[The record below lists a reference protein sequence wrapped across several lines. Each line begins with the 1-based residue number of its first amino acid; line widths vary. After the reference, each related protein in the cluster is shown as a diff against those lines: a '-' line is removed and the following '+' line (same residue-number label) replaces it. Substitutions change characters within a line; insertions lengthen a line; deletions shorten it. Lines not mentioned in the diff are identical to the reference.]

1 MKNIFEKLGFFIQN
15 NRFSVL
21 MIAFLFIVISM
32 QGAQKIEMASGTETF
47 VGKDSPLYQDY
58 DHLFQR
64 IFQTQSIVVMVEGNE
79 VKNADL
85 MKAVDRLEHQ
95 LQATEGVIETTS
107 PASLIKSVNYQT
119 TGRHTIPETDEEIG
133 VIIDENPDIFSQIV
147 PDNTHMLISVVM
159 AGSASETAQED
170 ILHATEDAVSFA
182 EFPPSYSI
190 IVTGDPAFSVS
201 MNYEMNSSMGTLLGL
216 SGIFMVIVLFF
227 VFKHV
232 RWGLLPLPVVLLG
245 IVYTFGAMGYIGI
258 PLSMVSMAAFPI
270 LIGVGIDY
278 AIQFHNRLEEELH
291 RNGSKGRAVV
301 ETVKNTGPAV
311 LIALGMTAL
320 GFVSLFTS
328 SVPMIQDFGK
338 LLLIGIIM
346 CYLSSIFVGIV
357 TVSLFDSYSDKNPL
371 KKFTNRIKPAG
382 LEKKK
387 KTEKRS
393 GGGHK
398 TEKLLQKATDLTIKY
413 DIIVLGIASLL
424 CLGGL
429 YADQSVEIQTDVQ
442 TFVPQDMPALMDL
455 QHMGDIMGGTDELN
469 LIIKVEDTANPDV
482 LKWMDQFSEHEVEGR
497 KHIYSASSIVSLV
510 KEKNGGTIPDT
521 SQEVENIYAEI
532 PEWQKER
539 YMYGKNMLLLNFN
552 IGNAVADIKV
562 TGIQELTDIVKQ
574 DMQWMPAPPGTTV
587 TITGN
592 NVVFTEVITALTSG
606 RVAMTFL
613 GLGLVLMGL
622 FAVYRDWLKA
632 IVPIIPMVIVI
643 GWSGGVMYYLNIEYT
658 PMTATLG
665 ALILGVGSEYAIL
678 MMERY
683 FEEKEAGATPMEAI
697 HMTSSKIGTAIIAS
711 GATTVFGFLA
721 LVASPFP
728 MISNFGKVTVIDVLL
743 ALLATFVV
751 FPPLIVILDTWR
763 EKKRGNTAA
772 EKEAKKQIQGAEI

>member
-1 MKNIFEKLGFFIQN
+1 
-15 NRFSVL
+15 
-21 MIAFLFIVISM
+21 M

-58 DHLFQR
+58 DHLYQK

-79 VKNADL
+79 VKNAEL
-85 MKAVDRLEHQ
+85 MKAVDRLDHQ
-95 LQATEGVIETTS
+95 LQSTEGVIETTS
-107 PASLIKSVNYQT
+107 PASLIKTVNYQM
-119 TGRHTIPETDEEIG
+119 TGRYVIPETDEEIES
-133 VIIDENPDIFSQIV
+133 IIDQNPDVFSQII
-147 PDNTHMLISVVM
+147 PDDTHMLISVVM
-159 AGSASETAQED
+159 AGSASDTAQED

-182 EFPPSYSI
+182 EFPPSYNI
-190 IVTGDPAFSVS
+190 IVTGDPAFMVN
-201 MNYEMNSSMGTLLGL
+201 MNTEMNSSMGLLLGL

-227 VFKHV
+227 VFRHV

-258 PLSMVSMAAFPI
+258 PLSMVSMAAFPV

-291 RNGSKGRAVV
+291 KNEDKGRAVV
-301 ETVKNTGPAV
+301 ETIKNTGPAV
-311 LIALGMTAL
+311 LIALGMTGL

-328 SVPMIQDFGK
+328 SVPMIRDFGK
-338 LLLIGIIM
+338 LLLIGIVM
-346 CYLSSIFVGIV
+346 CYLSSIFVGVV
-357 TVSLFDSYSDKNPL
+357 TVSLFDKYSEKNPL
-371 KKFTNRIKPAG
+371 RKVAQRIKPAG
-382 LEKKK
+382 IGKKEKPEKKRAGNSK
-387 KTEKRS
+387 EI
-393 GGGHK
+393 
-398 TEKLLQKATDLTIKY
+398 LLQKTTDLTIRY
-413 DIIVLGIASLL
+413 DIIVLGIAGLL
-424 CLGGL
+424 CIGGL
-429 YADQSVEIQTDVQ
+429 YADQSVAIQTDVE
-442 TFVPQDMPALMDL
+442 TFVPQDMPALVDL
-455 QHMGDIMGGTDELN
+455 QHMGDVMGGTEELN

-482 LKWMDQFSEHEVEGR
+482 LKWMDQFSEHEVAGR
-497 KHIYSASSIVSLV
+497 DHIHSASSIVSLV
-510 KEKNGGTIPDT
+510 KERNGGTIPDT
-521 SQEVENIYAEI
+521 SQEIEDIYAEI
-532 PEWQKER
+532 PEAQKER

-552 IGNAVADIKV
+552 IGNAVADIKI
-562 TGIQELTDIVKQ
+562 TGIQELTNIVKQ

-587 TITGN
+587 TVTGN

-613 GLGLVLMGL
+613 GLALVLVGL
-622 FAVYRDWLKA
+622 YVIYRDWLKA
-632 IVPIIPMVIVI
+632 IVPIIPMFIVI

-683 FEEKEAGATPMEAI
+683 FEEKDAGASPMEAI

-751 FPPLIVILDTWR
+751 FPPLIVLLDTWR
-763 EKKRGNTAA
+763 DRRKGAA
-772 EKEAKKQIQGAEI
+772 TVEKETKKQIQGAEI

>member
-1 MKNIFEKLGFFIQN
+1 
-15 NRFSVL
+15 
-21 MIAFLFIVISM
+21 M

-58 DHLFQR
+58 DHLYQK

-79 VKNADL
+79 VKNAEL
-85 MKAVDRLEHQ
+85 MKAVDRLDHQ
-95 LQATEGVIETTS
+95 LQSTEGVIETTS
-107 PASLIKSVNYQT
+107 PASLIKTVNYQM
-119 TGRHTIPETDEEIG
+119 TGRYVIPETDEEIES
-133 VIIDENPDIFSQIV
+133 IIDQNPDVFSQII
-147 PDNTHMLISVVM
+147 PDDTHMLISVVM
-159 AGSASETAQED
+159 AGSASDTAQED

-182 EFPPSYSI
+182 EFPPSYNI
-190 IVTGDPAFSVS
+190 IVTGDPAFMVN
-201 MNYEMNSSMGTLLGL
+201 MNTEMNSSMGLLLGL
-216 SGIFMVIVLFF
+216 SGIFMAIVLFF
-227 VFKHV
+227 VFRHV

-258 PLSMVSMAAFPI
+258 PLSMVSMAAFPV

-291 RNGSKGRAVV
+291 KNEDKGRAVV
-301 ETVKNTGPAV
+301 ETIKNTGPAV
-311 LIALGMTAL
+311 LIALGMTGL

-328 SVPMIQDFGK
+328 SVPMIRDFGK
-338 LLLIGIIM
+338 LLLIGIVM
-346 CYLSSIFVGIV
+346 CYLSSIFVGVV
-357 TVSLFDSYSDKNPL
+357 TVSLFDKYSEKNPL
-371 KKFTNRIKPAG
+371 RKVAQRIKPAG
-382 LEKKK
+382 IGKKEKPEKKRAGNSK
-387 KTEKRS
+387 EI
-393 GGGHK
+393 
-398 TEKLLQKATDLTIKY
+398 LLQKTTDLTIRY
-413 DIIVLGIASLL
+413 DIIVLGIAGLL
-424 CLGGL
+424 CIGGL
-429 YADQSVEIQTDVQ
+429 YADQSVAIQTDVE
-442 TFVPQDMPALMDL
+442 TFVPQDMPALVDL
-455 QHMGDIMGGTDELN
+455 QHMGDVMGGTEELN

-482 LKWMDQFSEHEVEGR
+482 LKWMDQFSEHEVAGR
-497 KHIYSASSIVSLV
+497 DHIHSASSIVSLV
-510 KEKNGGTIPDT
+510 KERNGGTIPDT
-521 SQEVENIYAEI
+521 SQEIEDIYAEI
-532 PEWQKER
+532 PEAQKER

-552 IGNAVADIKV
+552 IGNAVADIKI
-562 TGIQELTDIVKQ
+562 TGIQELTNIVKQ
-574 DMQWMPAPPGTTV
+574 DMQWMPAPPGMTV
-587 TITGN
+587 TVTGN

-613 GLGLVLMGL
+613 GLALVLVGL
-622 FAVYRDWLKA
+622 YVIYRDWLKA
-632 IVPIIPMVIVI
+632 IVPIIPMFIVI

-683 FEEKEAGATPMEAI
+683 FEEKDAGASPMEAI

-751 FPPLIVILDTWR
+751 FPPLIVLLDTWR
-763 EKKRGNTAA
+763 DRRKGAA
-772 EKEAKKQIQGAEI
+772 TVEKETKKQIQGAEI

>member
-1 MKNIFEKLGFFIQN
+1 
-15 NRFSVL
+15 
-21 MIAFLFIVISM
+21 M

-58 DHLFQR
+58 DHLYQK

-79 VKNADL
+79 VKNAEL
-85 MKAVDRLEHQ
+85 MKAIDRLEHQ
-95 LQATEGVIETTS
+95 VQDTEGVIETTS
-107 PASLIKSVNYQT
+107 PASLIKTVNYQM
-119 TGRHTIPETDEEIG
+119 TGRYVIPESDEEIEA
-133 VIIDENPDIFSQIV
+133 IIDQNPDIFSQIV
-147 PDNTHMLISVVM
+147 PDNTHVLISVVM
-159 AGSASETAQED
+159 AGSASDTAQED

-182 EFPPSYSI
+182 EFPPSYTI
-190 IVTGDPAFSVS
+190 IVTGDPAFSVN
-201 MNYEMNSSMGTLLGL
+201 MNAEMNSSMGILLGL

-227 VFKHV
+227 VFRHV

-258 PLSMVSMAAFPI
+258 TLSMVSMAAFPI

-278 AIQFHNRLEEELH
+278 AIQFHNRLEEELQK
-291 RNGSKGRAVV
+291 NGGKGRAVV
-301 ETVKNTGPAV
+301 ETIKNTGPAV
-311 LIALGMTAL
+311 LIALGMTGL

-328 SVPMIQDFGK
+328 SVPMIRDFGK

-346 CYLSSIFVGIV
+346 CYLSSIFVGVV
-357 TVSLFDSYSDKNPL
+357 TVSLFDKYSKKNPL
-371 KKFTNRIKPAG
+371 RKVAQRIKPAG
-382 LEKKK
+382 IGKKEKLEKK
-387 KTEKRS
+387 RS
-393 GGGHK
+393 GHRK
-398 TEKLLQKATDLTIKY
+398 EILLQKTTDLTIRY
-413 DIIVLGIASLL
+413 DIIVLGIAGLL

-429 YADQSVEIQTDVQ
+429 YADQSVAIQTDVE
-442 TFVPQDMPALMDL
+442 TFVPQDMPALVDL

-521 SQEVENIYAEI
+521 SQEVEEIYAEI
-532 PEWQKER
+532 PEAQKER

-552 IGNAVADIKV
+552 IGNAVSDIKV
-562 TGIQELTDIVKQ
+562 TGIQELTNIVKQ

-613 GLGLVLMGL
+613 GLALVLAGL
-622 FAVYRDWLKA
+622 YVIYRDWLKA
-632 IVPIIPMVIVI
+632 IVPIIPMFIVI

-683 FEEKEAGATPMEAI
+683 FEEKDAGASPMEAI

-728 MISNFGKVTVIDVLL
+728 MISNFGKVTVIDVML

-751 FPPLIVILDTWR
+751 FPPLIVLLDTWR
-763 EKKRGNTAA
+763 DKRRGAVTV
-772 EKEAKKQIQGAEI
+772 EKETKKQIQGAEI

>member
-1 MKNIFEKLGFFIQN
+1 
-15 NRFSVL
+15 

>member
-1 MKNIFEKLGFFIQN
+1 MKNAFEKLGLFIQN
-15 NRFSVL
+15 NRFSILLV
-21 MIAFLFIVISM
+21 AFLFIVISM

-58 DHLFQR
+58 DHLYQK

-79 VKNADL
+79 VKNAEL
-85 MKAVDRLEHQ
+85 MKAVDRLDHQ
-95 LQATEGVIETTS
+95 LQSTEGVIETTS
-107 PASLIKSVNYQT
+107 PASLIKTVNYQM
-119 TGRHTIPETDEEIG
+119 TGRYVIPETDEEIES
-133 VIIDENPDIFSQIV
+133 IIDQNPDVFSQII
-147 PDNTHMLISVVM
+147 PDDTHMLISVVM
-159 AGSASETAQED
+159 AGSASDTAQED

-182 EFPPSYSI
+182 EFPPSYNI
-190 IVTGDPAFSVS
+190 IVTGDPAFMVN
-201 MNYEMNSSMGTLLGL
+201 MNTEMNSSMGLLLGL
-216 SGIFMVIVLFF
+216 SGIFMAIVLFF
-227 VFKHV
+227 VFRHV

-258 PLSMVSMAAFPI
+258 PLSMVSMAAFPV

-291 RNGSKGRAVV
+291 KNEDKGRAVV
-301 ETVKNTGPAV
+301 ETIKNTGPAV
-311 LIALGMTAL
+311 LIALGMTGL

-328 SVPMIQDFGK
+328 SVPMIRDFGK
-338 LLLIGIIM
+338 LLLIGIVM
-346 CYLSSIFVGIV
+346 CYLSSIFVGVV
-357 TVSLFDSYSDKNPL
+357 TVSLFDKYSEKNPL
-371 KKFTNRIKPAG
+371 RKVAQRIKPAG
-382 LEKKK
+382 IGKKEKPEKKRAGNSK
-387 KTEKRS
+387 EI
-393 GGGHK
+393 
-398 TEKLLQKATDLTIKY
+398 LLQKTTDLTIRY
-413 DIIVLGIASLL
+413 DIIVLGIAGLL
-424 CLGGL
+424 CIGGL
-429 YADQSVEIQTDVQ
+429 YADQSVAIQTDVE
-442 TFVPQDMPALMDL
+442 TFVPQDMPALVDL
-455 QHMGDIMGGTDELN
+455 QHMGDVMGGTEELN

-482 LKWMDQFSEHEVEGR
+482 LKWMDQFSEHEVAGR
-497 KHIYSASSIVSLV
+497 DHIHSASSIVSLV
-510 KEKNGGTIPDT
+510 KERNGGTIPDT
-521 SQEVENIYAEI
+521 SQEIEDIYAEI
-532 PEWQKER
+532 PEAQKER

-552 IGNAVADIKV
+552 IGNAVADIKI
-562 TGIQELTDIVKQ
+562 TGIQELTNIVKQ
-574 DMQWMPAPPGTTV
+574 DMQWMPAPPGMTV
-587 TITGN
+587 TVTGN

-613 GLGLVLMGL
+613 GLALVLVGL
-622 FAVYRDWLKA
+622 YVIYRDWLKA
-632 IVPIIPMVIVI
+632 IVPIIPMFIVI

-683 FEEKEAGATPMEAI
+683 FEEKDAGASPMEAI

-751 FPPLIVILDTWR
+751 FPPLIVLLDTWR
-763 EKKRGNTAA
+763 DRRKGAA
-772 EKEAKKQIQGAEI
+772 TVEKETKKQIQGAEI